1 MIRRPP
7 RSTRTDTLFP
17 YTTLF
22 RSEALIIR
30 AEVAPSELSEAVWAH
45 FPDQD
50 HIVVGTGRCFVVR
63 KFGRE
68 KVKRVRQR
76 WKPAIA
82 KDVGAVKGLAL
93 TVGFD
98 DKDRGIEPGRM
109 SSEAADRK
117 FLFRSSHGDVPFRD
131 CWGSAVGKADDV
143 NNPSLRG

>member
-1 MIRRPP
+1 M
-7 RSTRTDTLFP
+7 L
-17 YTTLF
+17 
-22 RSEALIIR
+22 IR

-50 HIVVGTGRCFVVR
+50 HIVVGTGRCFDGR

-68 KVKRVRQR
+68 KVKRVCQR
-76 WKPAIA
+76 WTPAIA

-109 SSEAADRK
+109 SSEEADRK
-117 FLFRSSHGDVPFRD
+117 FLFKSGRASSGERVCQYVKKSVD
-131 CWGSAVGKADDV
+131 AVSYKKKKKHE
-143 NNPSLRG
+143 RYKQTQ

>member
-1 MIRRPP
+1 MRIIYWMSDVCSSELGGRIG
-7 RSTRTDTLFP
+7 
-17 YTTLF
+17 
-22 RSEALIIR
+22 EALIIR

-82 KDVGAVKGLAL
+82 KDVGAVKG
-93 TVGFD
+93 
-98 DKDRGIEPGRM
+98 R
-109 SSEAADRK
+109 SEEHTSELQSLMRI
-117 FLFRSSHGDVPFRD
+117 SY
-131 CWGSAVGKADDV
+131 AVFCLKKKK
-143 NNPSLRG
+143 SE

>member
-7 RSTRTDTLFP
+7 SATRTYTLFP

-22 RSEALIIR
+22 RSPNLWKSLCSEGAIVERRGLARKRALPTCGGRIGEALIIR

-63 KFGRE
+63 KSGRE

-82 KDVGAVKGLAL
+82 TDVGAVKGWAL

-98 DKDRGIEPGRM
+98 NKDR
-109 SSEAADRK
+109 DRK
-117 FLFRSSHGDVPFRD
+117 RKRLNSS
-131 CWGSAVGKADDV
+131 
-143 NNPSLRG
+143 

>member
-1 MIRRPP
+1 M
-7 RSTRTDTLFP
+7 L
-17 YTTLF
+17 
-22 RSEALIIR
+22 IR

-117 FLFRSSHGDVPFRD
+117 FLFRSSTGDVPFR
-131 CWGSAVGKADDV
+131 VF
-143 NNPSLRG
+143 